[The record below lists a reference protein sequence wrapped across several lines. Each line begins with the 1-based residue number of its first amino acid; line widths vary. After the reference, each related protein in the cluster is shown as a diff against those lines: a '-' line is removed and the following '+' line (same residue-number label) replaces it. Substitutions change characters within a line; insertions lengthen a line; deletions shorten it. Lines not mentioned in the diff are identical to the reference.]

1 MASKHSLFLL
11 GSICLSSLSLV
22 GCDGDT
28 KKVPDSGVG
37 LIVLEEGQTIED
49 VLNPDL
55 GNDDDDDTDVS
66 LSDDPSREGGRL
78 FQRSDVPEQNISG
91 FEFCCGGYDT
101 YQKHGF
107 VNASGDFLKLDG
119 GFWGADIAGLIG
131 ERVFSSYGDGFDDEQ
146 DTTAQQLGG
155 AATGTID
162 SPAFEITHRYINFL
176 IGGGANRFDSA
187 NATAVVLI
195 VDDKVV
201 RHAHGDNQT
210 AAMVWHS
217 WDVSDLAGQTGQI
230 RFIDLHPADNSDQA
244 VPYILADEFRKADK
258 AAVLPVATD
267 KVGAAAQLAANP
279 LTAGKPAFTRLA
291 APEQNIAG
299 FEFCCGQFNT
309 YQKHEFHASGD
320 FLQLDGGFWGADIIN
335 HVGERVFSSRADGF
349 TGDGTALGWIGDA
362 ATGTLV
368 SPTFIITEKYINFLI
383 GGGTNP
389 FDHPRATAMV
399 LRVNGKIVR
408 HASGNGEAN
417 KIDWQSWDVSGLIGQ
432 KAVIEIIDR
441 HDSHPDDAALP
452 FIMVDEIRQSPSAA
466 LQPRADSVVSA
477 VSGHDQALKLDMGDP
492 NPFYHDGSYYIY
504 YLQNVGYH
512 SWSVVKTDDLISSTF
527 PREVLTASGQA
538 NASDQWLGS
547 GSVVKADNGQFHL
560 FYTGHNKNLT
570 PVEVTMRA
578 ESVGTDL
585 YNWAPAPDEQF
596 SGSAGY
602 SDYDFRD
609 PMVIWNEQ
617 QQNYWM
623 LLTTRYDNQAAIGLY
638 TSTDLKSWT
647 PQAPLYLEESALNL
661 EVPDYFTID
670 DTPFMVYSD
679 QRDQSR
685 QVKYLQQVDGV
696 WTKPDFDAIDGRAFY
711 AARTAGTSDERLLFG
726 WVPHTEGRMDGNKY
740 DWGGDLMVHQVR
752 QSAGKLTVELPQK
765 LKLALAEAMAVEPV
779 WSQGSVSG
787 SNEQVQ
793 VGQNAAFTLPKLA
806 VKNRLSL
813 TLSSAASAA
822 IFGIQLRK
830 VNDDQTAANVFIEI
844 NSAEGTVS
852 YKTDSVDSNLNY
864 PSVQLPLN
872 VLQGVALEVL
882 LDPAAGVGAVYI
894 NQDKALSFRLYGL
907 ADYDVGIYSQNESVA
922 VNGLQRYKQ

>member
-368 SPTFIITEKYINFLI
+368 SPTFTITEKYINFLI

-638 TSTDLKSWT
+638 TSTDLKNWT

-711 AARTAGTSDERLLFG
+711 AARTAGTADERLLFG

-793 VGQNAAFTLPKLA
+793 VGQNAAFTLPKLS

-813 TLSSAASAA
+813 TLSSAATAA

-830 VNDDQTAANVFIEI
+830 VNDDQTATNVFIEI

>member
-66 LSDDPSREGGRL
+66 LSDDPSREGVRL

-210 AAMVWHS
+210 AAMAWHS

-291 APEQNIAG
+291 APEQNVAG

-368 SPTFIITEKYINFLI
+368 SPTFTITEKYINFLI

-477 VSGHDQALKLDMGDP
+477 VSGHDQTLKLDMGDP

-638 TSTDLKSWT
+638 TSTDLKNWT

-696 WTKPDFDAIDGRAFY
+696 WTKPDFDAVDGRAFY
-711 AARTAGTSDERLLFG
+711 AARTAGTADERLLFG

-813 TLSSAASAA
+813 TLSSAATAA

-830 VNDDQTAANVFIEI
+830 VNDDQTATNVFIEI